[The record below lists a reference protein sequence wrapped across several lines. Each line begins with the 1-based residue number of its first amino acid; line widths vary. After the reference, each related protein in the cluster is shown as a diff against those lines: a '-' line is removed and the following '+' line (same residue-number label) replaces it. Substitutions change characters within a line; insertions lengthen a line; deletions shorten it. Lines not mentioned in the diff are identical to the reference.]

1 MSNYI
6 VYGIPNCDTIKKTK
20 DWLTKQGVD
29 FEFHNYK
36 SSGITEEKLK
46 NWLQQQPT
54 EKLINRAGTT
64 WKKLTDEQKQA
75 TQSTEGAIQLM
86 LSQPSVIKRPVV
98 EDRLGNVVAV
108 GFSPADFE
116 AKFSK

>member
-1 MSNYI
+1 MSDYI

-20 DWLTKQGVD
+20 DWLAQHDID
-29 FEFHNYK
+29 FDFHNYK

-46 NWLQQQPT
+46 NWLQQQPA

-75 TQSTEGAIQLM
+75 AQSPEGAIELM
-86 LSQPSVIKRPVV
+86 LSQTSVIKRPVV
-98 EDRLGNVVAV
+98 EDSKGNVVAV
-108 GFSPADFE
+108 GFSDADFQT
-116 AKFSK
+116 KFSK